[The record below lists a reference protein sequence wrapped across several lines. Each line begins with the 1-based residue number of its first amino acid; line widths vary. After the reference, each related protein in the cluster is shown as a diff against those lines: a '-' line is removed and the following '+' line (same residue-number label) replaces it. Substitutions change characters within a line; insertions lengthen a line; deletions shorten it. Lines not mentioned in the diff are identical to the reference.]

1 MPGVMD
7 PGWLADATAAVAACG
22 HMAEEKSDVA
32 LTHFTEDGRWPA
44 RSQGERDRGL
54 RGLT

>member
-32 LTHFTEDGRWPA
+32 LTHFTEVGRWPA